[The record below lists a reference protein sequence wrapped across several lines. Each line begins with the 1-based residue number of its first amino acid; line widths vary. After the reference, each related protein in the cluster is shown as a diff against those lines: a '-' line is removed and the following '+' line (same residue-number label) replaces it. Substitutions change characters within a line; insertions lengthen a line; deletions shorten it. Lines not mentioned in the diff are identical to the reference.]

1 VSNWSVTSLLIALCL
16 LLSPPALVQTR
27 PDFSGA
33 GEFDR
38 DRTMKQ
44 PPSADGRLVIAAM
57 LGDEF
62 VASQDAGALHLTIKA
77 LGQTVNVTYNLDG
90 SESRN
95 ISPGDIP
102 VVSRASWEG
111 NTLVILST
119 STSTEKGKTITIET
133 RRAIW
138 LEKDGSLV
146 IERTGTPASE
156 VQPSKSIYKRVR

>member
-1 VSNWSVTSLLIALCL
+1 VPILLIALSL
-16 LLSPPALVQTR
+16 LLTAPSLAQTR

-33 GEFDR
+33 WEFDR
-38 DRTMKQ
+38 EKTMKQ

-62 VASQDAGALHLTIKA
+62 VASQDTRALHLTIKA
-77 LGQTVNVTYNLDG
+77 MGQTVNVTYNLDG
-90 SESRN
+90 TESRN

-119 STSTEKGKTITIET
+119 STSSEKGKTVTIET

-138 LEKDGSLV
+138 LDKDGSLV
-146 IERTGTPASE
+146 IDRTGTPASE
-156 VQPSKSIYKRVR
+156 VQPSRSIYKRVR

>member
-1 VSNWSVTSLLIALCL
+1 MPFLLALSLFLAAPSL
-16 LLSPPALVQTR
+16 AQTR

-33 GEFDR
+33 WEFDR
-38 DRTMKQ
+38 EKTMKQ

-62 VASQDAGALHLTIKA
+62 VASQDTRALHLTIKA
-77 LGQTVNVTYNLDG
+77 MGQTVNVTYNLDG
-90 SESRN
+90 TESRN

-119 STSTEKGKTITIET
+119 STSSEKGKTVTIET

-138 LEKDGSLV
+138 LDKDGSL
-146 IERTGTPASE
+146 IIDRTGTPASE
-156 VQPSKSIYKRVR
+156 VQPSRSIYKRLR

>member
-1 VSNWSVTSLLIALCL
+1 MPFLLIALSL
-16 LLSPPALVQTR
+16 LLPAPSLAAQTR

-33 GEFDR
+33 WEFDR
-38 DRTMKQ
+38 EKTMKQ

-62 VASQDAGALHLTIKA
+62 VASQDTRALHLTIKA
-77 LGQTVNVTYNLDG
+77 MGQTVNVTYNLDG
-90 SESRN
+90 TESRN

-119 STSTEKGKTITIET
+119 SASAEKGKTVTIET
-133 RRAIW
+133 RRTIW
-138 LEKDGSLV
+138 LDKDGSLV
-146 IERTGTPASE
+146 IDRTGTPASE
-156 VQPSKSIYKRVR
+156 VQPSRSIYKRVR

>member
-1 VSNWSVTSLLIALCL
+1 MSNGRVTALLIALCL
-16 LLSPPALVQTR
+16 ASLLSPVQPR

-33 GEFDR
+33 WAFDR
-38 DRTMKQ
+38 EKTMQQ
-44 PPSADGRLVIAAM
+44 PPSTDGRLVIAAM

-62 VASQDAGALHLTIKA
+62 VASQDPRALHLTIKA
-77 LGQTVNVTYNLDG
+77 MGQTLNVTYNLDG

-119 STSTEKGKTITIET
+119 STSNDKGKTVTIET

-156 VQPSKSIYKRVR
+156 VQPSRSIYKRTR